1 MDVGAFRDG
10 FQWRRPLLTSTG
22 GDSPTVTLR
31 RGDMGQQPL
40 RLRASA
46 GFFAS
51 WTRVHSAADSSG
63 IARWMTSAGGDSPAE
78 PRFMP
83 IRYEGVLARSLPQP
97 SRS

>member
-10 FQWRRPLLTSTG
+10 FEWHRLLRDVGWVENRARR
-22 GDSPTVTLR
+22 R
-31 RGDMGQQPL
+31 RDMGHQPL

-51 WTRVHSAADSSG
+51 WTWARSATDPNG
-63 IARWMTSAGGDSPAE
+63 IVRGVKSAGGDSPAG

-83 IRYEGVLARSLPQP
+83 IRYKGVLAHSLPQP
-97 SRS
+97 TRL